1 MTYGQMQTR
10 IASEINR
17 TDITSNI
24 QDAIITAIRFYRKE
38 KFWFNQTT
46 DTVTATIATR
56 TTALPSD
63 WEAPVFARLQ
73 ISTSIY
79 QPVSLIPYSLNE
91 EWYLSDSMQGIPDE
105 YSIFGSTIY
114 WRPIPIISYTVYLS
128 YIKQITEP
136 TGSNDT
142 SSWFTDAEALI
153 REHAKGLV
161 YQDVLYA
168 SDKAAACFALAKSEL
183 SRLKQENAGRNFNS
197 RISAS
202 W

>member
-1 MTYGQMQTR
+1 MQSR
-10 IASEINR
+10 IANEINR
-17 TDITSNI
+17 SDITSNI
-24 QDAIITAIRFYRKE
+24 QDAIISAIRFYRKE

-56 TTALPSD
+56 TTSLPSD

-79 QPVSLIPYSLNE
+79 QPLELIPYIENE
-91 EWYLSDSMQGIPDE
+91 EYYLSDSMQGIPTE

-114 WRPIPIISYTVYLS
+114 WKPIPIISYTVYVS

-153 REHAKGLV
+153 RQHAKGII

-168 SDKAAACFALAKSEL
+168 SDKATAAFGLARAEL
-183 SRLKQENAGRNFNS
+183 SRLKQENAGRNFNN
-197 RISAS
+197 RISVS